1 MALPHRKCSKEPAD
15 KEACSSLS
23 EQAKHPRPACRKT
36 LPQCTRPWAEEPDLS
51 QALRLQQDNGP
62 QNLPY
67 RYAGASRTSIFGGEP
82 VLCPPYP
89 GPNLQKQPTLRHSF
103 SQDAEVGGGGRGQ
116 GPPRSRAQE
125 AEAAEDW
132 RMGPLP
138 SHLRNAVCLQ
148 KKLGLVALSS
158 IPTQAC
164 VDAQQIRTPDQRQP
178 REEFSTRAPEPTLSA
193 LPSTEATWR
202 GCRGLLP
209 AWGTLRRAHVCL
221 TTEGRAWGHS
231 AFALHP

>member
-1 MALPHRKCSKEPAD
+1 MATLAPGYTGPQLTPRHSTPVIHHEGRGFHSHRRLDTCLPVALPHRKCSKEPAD

-36 LPQCTRPWAEEPDLS
+36 LPQCMRPWAEEPDLS

-103 SQDAEVGGGGRGQ
+103 SQDAEVGGGAAGRV
-116 GPPRSRAQE
+116 
-125 AEAAEDW
+125 
-132 RMGPLP
+132 LP
-138 SHLRNAVCLQ
+138 
-148 KKLGLVALSS
+148 G
-158 IPTQAC
+158 
-164 VDAQQIRTPDQRQP
+164 
-178 REEFSTRAPEPTLSA
+178 PEPRRQKPLRTGGWAPFPPTSGMLFAYRRS
-193 LPSTEATWR
+193 WD
-202 GCRGLLP
+202 LLP
-209 AWGTLRRAHVCL
+209 LAVFQPKPVLMLNR
-221 TTEGRAWGHS
+221 
-231 AFALHP
+231 